1 MQLAG
6 DGAALRFLR
15 LDQLAR
21 QCLLLPRAARELLFG
36 QLFQRRQRFLRAPAL
51 DRHRHL
57 GGHELK
63 NALFPLAEA
72 DAFGIALDDEY
83 ADRLGPALERNA
95 QPVERSGA
103 KEINLAALLEL
114 PLPVRADQLRLT
126 GAQDILREAVTQ
138 SAWWWG
144 GLALI
149 DEIRE
154 GQRVASSIVQ
164 GDIEV
169 RHWHQIAEDPVNG
182 RKELVQRV
190 SAQHRLRDPIR
201 RALRVLRLA
210 AVGDVAAGDDDRF
223 DRRLVE
229 PIDAGGFEIAP
240 RALFV
245 AHPEFRARRPCR
257 SR

>member
-1 MQLAG
+1 MRRSGRRVRRYFFFYSRRRHTIYIGDWSSDVCSSDLDRDERDGLGVVAITPLEVQLQRGEHLSKVIVQLAG

-95 QPVERSGA
+95 QPLERSGA
-103 KEINLAALLEL
+103 KQINLAALLEL

-126 GAQDILREAVTQ
+126 GAQNILREAVIQ
-138 SAWWWG
+138 SAWWWS

-182 RKELVQRV
+182 RKE
-190 SAQHRLRDPIR
+190 P
-201 RALRVLRLA
+201 
-210 AVGDVAAGDDDRF
+210 
-223 DRRLVE
+223 
-229 PIDAGGFEIAP
+229 
-240 RALFV
+240 
-245 AHPEFRARRPCR
+245 
-257 SR
+257 

>member
-1 MQLAG
+1 TSPRHRRDPFLIYCPKNDRRVVEHRLQE
-6 DGAALRFLR
+6 ALR
-15 LDQLAR
+15 
-21 QCLLLPRAARELLFG
+21 CP
-36 QLFQRRQRFLRAPAL
+36 QRFLRAPAL

-126 GAQDILREAVTQ
+126 GAQDILREAVIQ
-138 SAWWWG
+138 SAWWWS

-154 GQRVASSIVQ
+154 GQRVASSVVQ

-190 SAQHRLRDPIR
+190 NAQHRLRDPIR

-210 AVGDVAAGDDDRF
+210 
-223 DRRLVE
+223 
-229 PIDAGGFEIAP
+229 
-240 RALFV
+240 
-245 AHPEFRARRPCR
+245 
-257 SR
+257 